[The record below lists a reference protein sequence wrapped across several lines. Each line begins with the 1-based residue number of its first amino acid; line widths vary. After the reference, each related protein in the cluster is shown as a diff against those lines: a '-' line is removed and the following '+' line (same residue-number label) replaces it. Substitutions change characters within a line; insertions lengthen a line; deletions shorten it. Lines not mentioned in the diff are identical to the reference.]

1 MPPQHG
7 DHIGDDEG
15 GRGPA
20 DEQRGD
26 EGHSRHEAQHPARG
40 VRGRSPPRPGT
51 GGAGRA
57 GGRGGGGAGSVTEPV
72 KSQSGWDKAQRRSQD
87 RLPAPRSPETPRE
100 RVSQPGQNCA
110 VCPRH
115 THTLGYASSPPYR
128 AGAPSPVPSHTQGY
142 SLLSHA
148 QVFSLFH
155 TRPWLFLFTGT
166 AHTGLP
172 PPHTLR
178 VSPHTVPSNMQ
189 AGTQVYP
196 FAQPGLAS

>member
-51 GGAGRA
+51 GGARRA
-57 GGRGGGGAGSVTEPV
+57 GR
-72 KSQSGWDKAQRRSQD
+72 RRSGLCYGASEVTKRMGQGSAEEP
-87 RLPAPRSPETPRE
+87 RPAASPPLSRDTPRE
-100 RVSQPGQNCA
+100 GLPARPELRGLSP
-110 VCPRH
+110 PH
-115 THTLGYASSPPYR
+115 THWAMPLLPHTGL
-128 AGAPSPVPSHTQGY
+128 APSPVPSHTQGY

>member
-40 VRGRSPPRPGT
+40 VHGRSPPRPGT

-128 AGAPSPVPSHTQGY
+128 AGPLP
-142 SLLSHA
+142 
-148 QVFSLFH
+148 
-155 TRPWLFLFTGT
+155 RPLT
-166 AHTGLP
+166 HTGLFP
-172 PPHTLR
+172 SLPRTGLLSLPHTPLAISLHRHSTHRAASSTHTACLPPHCPL
-178 VSPHTVPSNMQ
+178 
-189 AGTQVYP
+189 
-196 FAQPGLAS
+196 

>member
-72 KSQSGWDKAQRRSQD
+72 KSQSGWDKAQRR
-87 RLPAPRSPETPRE
+87 
-100 RVSQPGQNCA
+100 G
-110 VCPRH
+110 H
-115 THTLGYASSPPYR
+115 THTHWAIPFSPTHRSSLSSTHAPGYFSSQ
-128 AGAPSPVPSHTQGY
+128 AQHTQGC
-142 SLLSHA
+142 LL
-148 QVFSLFH
+148 H
-155 TRPWLFLFTGT
+155 T
-166 AHTGLP
+166 HC
-172 PPHTLR
+172 
-178 VSPHTVPSNMQ
+178 VSPPTLSPLTCRQ
-189 AGTQVYP
+189 AHRSIHSHSQ
-196 FAQPGLAS
+196 A

>member
-115 THTLGYASSPPYR
+115 THTGLCLFSPIQGWPPP
-128 AGAPSPVPSHTQGY
+128 PSPHTHRAIPFSPTHRSSLSSTHAPGYFSSQAQHTQGC
-142 SLLSHA
+142 LL
-148 QVFSLFH
+148 H
-155 TRPWLFLFTGT
+155 T
-166 AHTGLP
+166 HC
-172 PPHTLR
+172 
-178 VSPHTVPSNMQ
+178 VSPPTLSPLTCRQ
-189 AGTQVYP
+189 AHRSIHSHSQ
-196 FAQPGLAS
+196 A